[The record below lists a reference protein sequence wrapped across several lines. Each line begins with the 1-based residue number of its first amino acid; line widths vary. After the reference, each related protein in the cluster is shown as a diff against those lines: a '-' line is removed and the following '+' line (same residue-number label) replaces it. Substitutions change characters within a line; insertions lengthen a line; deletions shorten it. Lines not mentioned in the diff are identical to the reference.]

1 MNKRL
6 TTAITAVLLVAAGCS
21 GDGTSDD
28 QFNRIAEKLAA
39 KIAEQRDGR
48 ASDQVSPEV
57 VISELIRVISGR
69 TVTGEAPAFAD

>member
-69 TVTGEAPAFAD
+69 TDTGEAPAFAD